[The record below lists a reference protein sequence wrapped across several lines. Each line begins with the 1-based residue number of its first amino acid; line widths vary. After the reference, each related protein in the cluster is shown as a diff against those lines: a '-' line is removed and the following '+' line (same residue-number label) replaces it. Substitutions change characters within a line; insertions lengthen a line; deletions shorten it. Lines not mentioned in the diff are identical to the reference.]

1 MKAPE
6 NLRSFRRTADHM
18 RSSSCVLLLSVL
30 AMLAVWSWST
40 PAYSYWGLTLPT
52 VGAVDT
58 STANLFR
65 SRHPN
70 GLLNVLL
77 HTRGGG
83 SLPSVNPSGEV
94 VATASTTP
102 AAAIQTNKESN
113 DDSDEYEIVK
123 DEVLH
128 DHWRRL
134 IRRSVRLPGNKSV
147 TVDYEIVAQ
156 KGTDQAV
163 LVFCWNTATKRAT
176 LIREYMPS
184 THCRMMGLAAGMVE
198 DDKHGNGGSDESTYE
213 DDMRLTAAKHE
224 LEEECRL
231 VGGTWMPLTEH
242 GVVMDK
248 YSTTRLSVYLV
259 LDPESVHADDAKPRD
274 IEEDIQVVPGVSV
287 DEIRDMIVTG
297 RMTVVGGWASL
308 LALQKLRVLGEIES

>member
-1 MKAPE
+1 
-6 NLRSFRRTADHM
+6 M
-18 RSSSCVLLLSVL
+18 RSSTSYVLLSVVAL
-30 AMLAVWSWST
+30 LVAGSFST
-40 PAYSYWGLTLPT
+40 PTNWDMTLPSAD
-52 VGAVDT
+52 AVDS

-65 SRHPN
+65 GRHHHR
-70 GLLNVLL
+70 LLNSLL
-77 HTRGGG
+77 HTRGG
-83 SLPSVNPSGEV
+83 SLPSANPSGEV
-94 VATASTTP
+94 VSTASTTP
-102 AAAIQTNKESN
+102 TATAIETSKTS
-113 DDSDEYEIVK
+113 DDSDEYEIVS

-134 IRRSVRLPGNKSV
+134 IRRSVRLPGNKSNV
-147 TVDYEIVAQ
+147 VVDFEIVAQ

-198 DDKHGNGGSDESTYE
+198 DDKHGNGGDGISDETIGDYE

-231 VGGTWMPLTEH
+231 VGGKWMRLTEH

-259 LDPESVHADDAKPRD
+259 LDPEPVHEDDAKPRD
-274 IEEDIQVVPGVSV
+274 VEEDIQVVPGVSI
-287 DEIRDMIVTG
+287 DDIRGMIVTG

-308 LALQKLRVLGEIES
+308 LALQKLRELGEIED

>member
-1 MKAPE
+1 M
-6 NLRSFRRTADHM
+6 L
-18 RSSSCVLLLSVL
+18 SSSCALLTVVVLLVAGSF
-30 AMLAVWSWST
+30 ST
-40 PAYSYWGLTLPT
+40 PTYWGLTLPT
-52 VGAVDT
+52 VDAAET
-58 STANLFR
+58 STAYL
-65 SRHPN
+65 SRCRHHH
-70 GLLNVLL
+70 GLLNSLL
-77 HTRGGG
+77 HTRGG
-83 SLPSVNPSGEV
+83 SLPSANPSDGE
-94 VATASTTP
+94 AASTSSTTST
-102 AAAIQTNKESN
+102 ATGIEASKDSN
-113 DDSDEYEIVK
+113 DSDEYEIVS

-134 IRRSVRLPGNKSV
+134 IRRSVRLPGNKSNV
-147 TVDYEIVAQ
+147 VVDFEIVAQ

-163 LVFCWNTATKRAT
+163 LIFCWNTATKRAT

-198 DDKHGNGGSDESTYE
+198 DDKHGNDGGAGSDETTGDYV

-231 VGGTWMPLTEH
+231 VGGTWMRLTED

-259 LDPESVHADDAKPRD
+259 LDPEPVHEDDAKPRD
-274 IEEDIQVVPGVSV
+274 AEEDIQVVPGVSI
-287 DEIRDMIVTG
+287 DEIRGMIVAG

-308 LALQKLRVLGEIES
+308 LALQKLRELGEIED

>member
-1 MKAPE
+1 M
-6 NLRSFRRTADHM
+6 L
-18 RSSSCVLLLSVL
+18 SSSCVLLSAVVVL
-30 AMLAVWSWST
+30 LVAGSFST
-40 PAYSYWGLTLPT
+40 PTNWGLTLPT
-52 VGAVDT
+52 ADAAET
-58 STANLFR
+58 SAAYLSR
-65 SRHPN
+65 SRHHH
-70 GLLNVLL
+70 GLLNSLL
-77 HTRGGG
+77 HTRGG
-83 SLPSVNPSGEV
+83 SLPSANPSDAE
-94 VATASTTP
+94 ALSPTSTTP
-102 AAAIQTNKESN
+102 TTAGIETSKESN
-113 DDSDEYEIVK
+113 ESDEYEIVS

-134 IRRSVRLPGNKSV
+134 IRRSVRLPGSKSNV
-147 TVDYEIVAQ
+147 VVDFEIVAQ

-198 DDKHGNGGSDESTYE
+198 NDKHGNGGGAGAGSDETTGDYE
-213 DDMRLTAAKHE
+213 NDMRLTAAKHE

-231 VGGTWMPLTEH
+231 VGGTWMRLTED

-259 LDPESVHADDAKPRD
+259 LDPEPVHEDDAKPRD
-274 IEEDIQVVPGVSV
+274 AEEDIQVVPGVSI
-287 DEIRDMIVTG
+287 DEIRGMIVAG

-308 LALQKLRVLGEIES
+308 LALQKLRELGEIED

>member
-1 MKAPE
+1 VDHI
-6 NLRSFRRTADHM
+6 RSI
-18 RSSSCVLLLSVL
+18 SNCVLLSVL
-30 AMLAVWSWST
+30 AMLAAGSWST
-40 PAYSYWGLTLPT
+40 PAHSCWVLTLPT
-52 VGAVDT
+52 AGAIDT
-58 STANLFR
+58 ITTNMFR
-65 SRHPN
+65 SRHH
-70 GLLNVLL
+70 GVLNSLL
-77 HTRGGG
+77 HTRGG
-83 SLPSVNPSGEV
+83 SSPSVNPSGKEV
-94 VATASTTP
+94 TNST
-102 AAAIQTNKESN
+102 NSES
-113 DDSDEYEIVK
+113 DDSYEIVS

-134 IRRSVRLPGNKSV
+134 IRRSVRLPGISKV
-147 TVDYEIVAQ
+147 VDFEIVAQ

-198 DDKHGNGGSDESTYE
+198 DDKHGNGGDSGRSDETTGDYE
-213 DDMRLTAAKHE
+213 NDMRLSAAKHE

-231 VGGTWMPLTEH
+231 VGGTWMRLTKD

-259 LDPESVHADDAKPRD
+259 LDPEPVHEDDAKPRD
-274 IEEDIQVVPGVSV
+274 LEEDIQVVPGVSV
-287 DEIRDMIVTG
+287 DEIRDIIVTG

-308 LALQKLRVLGEIES
+308 LALHKLRELGEIEN